1 MSVTYPLPAA
11 HPRSLRLVA
20 EEPAGYEPGWL
31 GAVSA
36 LPGLLAGADVAALD
50 AEGLRD
56 GLRSVKKAETALAA
70 IKAKMLRAAETAK
83 VAETDGATDMIAWS
97 KDQLGE
103 SGSAAKRGVEL
114 GRGLSRLPKTAD
126 ALAKGELGIE
136 QAEQLARA
144 AKRGSLGMPGEVEDS
159 LLDTA
164 KTLSPEALRDEL
176 KRREADADGDRLA
189 KDERIARSRRSLRTW
204 WRDDGMYELHGLYD
218 PVNGEYVETMLRAFE
233 VPDPAGTPEELKR
246 SPEQRRADALAQA
259 AQVALDA
266 GQAPEAGGVKPHVSV
281 VVDLDTLTCDADIH
295 SQISADCRCVTP
307 AEAAWAGP
315 ISREALQR
323 LVCDA
328 TLSRVVIRGGSEL
341 IDLGTATRKWSAAQR
356 RGIVAIDGGC
366 RFPGCD
372 RPAAWTQIHHIQF
385 CEHDGPTNVDNGVL
399 LCLHHHQYV
408 HEHRWQL
415 TMDPTT
421 RVVTVISPDRRHRL
435 TSTPRGVATRTGK
448 RRRQPA

>member
-11 HPRSLRLVA
+11 PSRSLRLVA
-20 EEPAGYEPGWL
+20 ETPARYHDEPAWL
-31 GAVSA
+31 GALRE
-36 LPGLLAGADVAALD
+36 LPELLASVSLADLPAADL
-50 AEGLRD
+50 AEGLR
-56 GLRSVKKAETALAA
+56 VAKKAETAVGAF
-70 IKAKMLRAAETAK
+70 KARMLREAEDADLART
-83 VAETDGATDMIAWS
+83 EGATDMIAWS

-103 SGSAAKRGVEL
+103 SGSQAKRGVEL

-126 ALAKGELGIE
+126 ALARGELGIE

-164 KTLSPEALRDEL
+164 KTLSPEQLRDEL

-189 KDERIARSRRSLRTW
+189 RDERIARGRRSLRAW
-204 WRDDGMYELHGLYD
+204 WRDDGMYEGRFLYD
-218 PVNGEYVETMLRAFE
+218 PVNGEHVETMLRAFE

-266 GQAPEAGGVKPHVSV
+266 GQASEVGGVKPHVAV

-295 SQISADCRCVTP
+295 SDLSPSCRCVTP
-307 AEAAWAGP
+307 PEAAWAGP

-323 LVCDA
+323 IVCDA

-341 IDLGTATRKWSAAQR
+341 IDLGRATRKWSSAQR

-372 RPAAWTQIHHIQF
+372 RPAAWTQIHHIRF
-385 CEHDGPTNVDNGVL
+385 RRHDGPTNVDNGCL
-399 LCLHHHQYV
+399 LCLLHHQYV
-408 HEHRWQL
+408 HERGWHL

-421 RVVTVISPDRRHRL
+421 RVVTVVSPDRRHRL
-435 TSTPRGVATRTGK
+435 TSTPRGVATRT